1 MKEATMAV
9 TTSGAYLMLARYNRA
24 KWNGLKKPAEAAL
37 EVGTDVPPAEPQID
51 EQEQAHAQAMI
62 IFPKDNYPV
71 PQLTPEE
78 RNNLLPPYDPEKPP
92 PDLKGV
98 RMLHSFHT
106 NMFAWL
112 HEKIPNIG
120 EPDANGTVEP
130 PPEEGGT
137 TPPVDGGAT
146 PPKKSSQIV
155 DEMMM
160 SGGTEYDDP
169 GIGWLA
175 VVDKSDFPAFIE
187 HMGGKAGPL
196 WRMYDIEIIPLNQDQ
211 TTWDVYNFMTPVNWS
226 K

>member
-1 MKEATMAV
+1 MAV

-24 KWNGLKKPAEAAL
+24 KWHDLKKPAEAAL
-37 EVGTDVPPAEPQID
+37 AVGTDVPPAEPQID
-51 EQEQAHAQAMI
+51 EQDQAHAQAMI
-62 IFPKDNYPV
+62 LFPKDNHPV

-78 RNNLLPPYDPEKPP
+78 RESLLPPYDPEKPP

-112 HEKIPNIG
+112 HEKIPDID
-120 EPDANGTVEP
+120 EHGTNRLAEP
-130 PPEEGGT
+130 PSE
-137 TPPVDGGAT
+137 DGGAT
-146 PPKKSSQIV
+146 PPKTPGQIV
-155 DEMMM
+155 DEMMRA
-160 SGGTEYDDP
+160 SGTEYDDP

-187 HMGGKAGPL
+187 RMGGKAGPL
-196 WRMYDIEIIPLNQDQ
+196 WRLYDIEIIPLNQDR
-211 TTWDVYNFMTPVNWS
+211 TTWDIYKFMTPVSWN